1 MTTHFKLFRLP
12 IDAAKATAGFVVWP
26 LHFWYTILTNTVDI
40 MLKIAG
46 AHTED
51 VLVPSNDTNGD
62 NDSIYGL
69 AKTNLDIAS
78 MIYYYTELRSET
90 KRLLQKFAHEHEKI
104 DFDFDSDTN
113 PTEECELFRLWDAMK
128 RIQECN
134 EALRSTSASTT
145 EGEEATATVELT
157 ASLRELEN
165 LRNEFR
171 LNEGDLKVFQT
182 YFDILAQPRNL
193 TSINIDLILYDKYIS
208 PQFRFAF
215 GGTQFN
221 RKNIED
227 MMTNFPI
234 TNIHANCHGCGS
246 IYVHH
251 IDDDFT
257 STSMDVRGLIEGFSA
272 EVVWSIVVNETT
284 RKITVVFRGSANAA
298 DWKSNLQT
306 NMVDF
311 NLPFDSEE
319 EANLQEI
326 ETMNFGRVHGGF
338 YKYLFHRSKPS
349 VFSNS
354 TKSKGEEIIS
364 MLKNDFFN
372 KNKPEYKGYALEV
385 TGHSLGGAL
394 STMFAVRCAT
404 AVRTDFAESPP
415 TKITNVSFA
424 SPFVGDHAFRAA
436 FLDLEQNCS
445 VRFRHLRISNH
456 QDMVT
461 LLPTTSHL
469 IPKLE
474 TYKHVGMN
482 IRLYD
487 GNDLLAPNYRRFY
500 PKSGSF
506 LDGVRNSAHNNL
518 WLGLSVGILG
528 KHLCPE
534 YHKRLTNEDTQ
545 TELSNLT
552 LGELY
557 NNPDV
562 TGWVYVE

>member
-1 MTTHFKLFRLP
+1 MTTHFKLARLP
-12 IDAAKATAGFVVWP
+12 IDAATATAEFVVWP
-26 LHFWYTILTNTVDI
+26 LHFGNTILTNTVDTV
-40 MLKIAG
+40 LKIAG
-46 AHTED
+46 THTED
-51 VLVPSNDTNGD
+51 VIVPSNDNDINGD
-62 NDSIYGL
+62 GDNDNDNTNIPNDDDSIYGL

-78 MIYYYTELRSET
+78 MIYYYTEIRSET
-90 KRLLQKFAHEHEKI
+90 KRLLQNFYERVG
-104 DFDFDSDTN
+104 FDLDSDTN
-113 PTEECELFRLWDAMK
+113 PTEECEMYRLFVAMNRVK
-128 RIQECN
+128 ESN
-134 EALRSTSASTT
+134 STAALQ
-145 EGEEATATVELT
+145 G
-157 ASLRELEN
+157 LEN
-165 LRNEFR
+165 LMNDLR
-171 LNEGDLKVFQT
+171 LNKGDLKVFRT
-182 YFDILAQPRNL
+182 YFDILAMPKNL
-193 TSINIDLILYDKYIS
+193 MSINSDLILYDKYIS

-215 GGTQFN
+215 GGTEWN
-221 RKNIED
+221 RRNIED

-234 TNIHANCHGCGS
+234 TNTHANCHGCGS

-257 STSMDVRGLIEGFSA
+257 STSMDVQGLIKGFSA

-284 RKITVVFRGSANAA
+284 QKISVVFRGSTNVN

-311 NLPFDSEE
+311 NLPFVSEE

-326 ETMNFGRVHGGF
+326 ETTNYGRVHGGF
-338 YKYLFHRSKPS
+338 YKYLSDETQPS
-349 VFSNS
+349 LFSNS

-404 AVRTDFAESPP
+404 AARSDFKESPP

-456 QDMVT
+456 QDIVT
-461 LLPTTSHL
+461 LLPTMSL
-469 IPKLE
+469 KLE
-474 TYKHVGMN
+474 PYKHVGMN

-500 PKSGSF
+500 PKNGSF
-506 LDGVRNSAHNNL
+506 LDGFRNSAHNNL
-518 WLGLSVGILG
+518 WMGVSVGLPG

-534 YHKRLTNEDTQ
+534 YHKRLTNEDTR

-557 NNPDV
+557 NNPNV
-562 TGWVYVE
+562 TGWSYVE